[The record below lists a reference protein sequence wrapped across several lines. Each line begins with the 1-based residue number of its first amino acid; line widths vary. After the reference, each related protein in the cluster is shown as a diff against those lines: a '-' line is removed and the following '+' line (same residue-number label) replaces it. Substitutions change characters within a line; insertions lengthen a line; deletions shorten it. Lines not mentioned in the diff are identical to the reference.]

1 MIKSYNK
8 KLNAVINSFALLSIS
23 FPPILVL
30 KLTSNLCALETAAI
44 LMTQELDDFLKIA
57 HNLEGLNILAWNM
70 KFGGTFTIT
79 KLSLSCKYISNSCG
93 IPCFVVGLQGTGWKS
108 KPENSVVAP
117 ASTKPDSFATWLQ
130 NESEDSNDRNN

>member
-1 MIKSYNK
+1 LETRLQPLDMYRKAQFNTRRVIAYCGCPPNTLLPILLMIKSYNK

-57 HNLEGLNILAWNM
+57 HNLEGLNI
-70 KFGGTFTIT
+70 
-79 KLSLSCKYISNSCG
+79 C
-93 IPCFVVGLQGTGWKS
+93 
-108 KPENSVVAP
+108 PEAP
-117 ASTKPDSFATWLQ
+117 NCPL
-130 NESEDSNDRNN
+130 